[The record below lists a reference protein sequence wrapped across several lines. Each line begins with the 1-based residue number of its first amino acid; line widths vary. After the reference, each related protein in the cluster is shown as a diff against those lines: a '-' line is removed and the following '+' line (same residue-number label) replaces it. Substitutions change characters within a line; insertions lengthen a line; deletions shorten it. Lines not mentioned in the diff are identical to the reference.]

1 MYVCVYVYIYVY
13 IYTHTPKQVRPIIP
27 AMHQMLRLAAKSTE
41 DGSKA
46 RPQTAAT
53 RYGFACVCVYVG
65 VVGAGGGEHIHIHT
79 HVCKI
84 AYVYTLQRAQTHAHR
99 AGGHGNV
106 LRTPI
111 GQRPERQEGVSVSV
125 ETMLS
130 KLEHIVTNLDAI
142 NQRITGV
149 HAHMHACMH
158 AYTYRHQH
166 ACVHTQSVAGF
177 LGGVVG
183 VWGGFL

>member
-1 MYVCVYVYIYVY
+1 MY
-13 IYTHTPKQVRPIIP
+13 IYTHTRQNRC
-27 AMHQMLRLAAKSTE
+27 ARLSPPCTRCYASPPNRRRTAAKPGPRLLQPGTIL
-41 DGSKA
+41 
-46 RPQTAAT
+46 PVCL
-53 RYGFACVCVYVG
+53 CVCVYVCMCLW
-65 VVGAGGGEHIHIHT
+65 VGTYTYTHT
-79 HVCKI
+79 CMQNRICVH
-84 AYVYTLQRAQTHAHR
+84 TPTHTNTHAHR

-111 GQRPERQEGVSVSV
+111 VQRPERQEGVSVSV

-166 ACVHTQSVAGF
+166 ACMHTQSVAGF
-177 LGGVVG
+177 VGGVVG